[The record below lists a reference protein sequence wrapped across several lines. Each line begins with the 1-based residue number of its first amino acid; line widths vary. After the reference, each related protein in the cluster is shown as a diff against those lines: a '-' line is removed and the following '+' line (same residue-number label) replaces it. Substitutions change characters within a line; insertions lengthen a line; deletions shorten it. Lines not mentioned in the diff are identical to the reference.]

1 MSEHARKQYYVNTML
16 SDQYE
21 IYHVKDNVNNEKA
34 VYHYHDFYEVH
45 ATLEGV
51 ATFYLDNRQFDITP
65 GTVLL
70 IHYND
75 LHRIIKQST
84 DYFERVYIFLTEK
97 FLQDRS
103 TEWTNLETCFHP
115 IGEQRS
121 KVLQLKPEKLHEL
134 LQFVDQKPSPE
145 AYGSDILYEQQ
156 LVNYMMYLNQLIE
169 EDTQENHALPNI
181 QNERIVEMIHFITQ
195 NLSNAL
201 TLDEME
207 QTFYV
212 SKYYITREFKKY
224 TGFTFHQFVLKKK
237 LLYAKQLL
245 KQYKSS
251 SDVYSKCGFNS
262 YPHFLKAFKKEFGIT
277 PKEFLKHAN
286 ENPPIKFTEPH

>member
-1 MSEHARKQYYVNTML
+1 MNQQNKKKYYVNTML

-21 IYHVKDNVNNEKA
+21 IYHVKDNVNDDKT

-45 ATLEGV
+45 ATIEGV
-51 ATFYLDNRQFDITP
+51 ATFYLDNQQFDITP

-84 DYFERVYIFLTEK
+84 DYCERVYIFLTEK

-103 TEWTNLETCFHP
+103 TEWTNLEACFHP

-134 LQFVDQKPSPE
+134 LQFVDEKPTQE
-145 AYGSDILYEQQ
+145 AYGSDILYEQH
-156 LVNYMMYLNQLIE
+156 LVNYMLYLNQLVE
-169 EDTQENHALPNI
+169 EDTQESQTSPVI
-181 QNERIVEMIHFITQ
+181 QNERIVEMIRYISE
-195 NLSNAL
+195 NLSFPL
-201 TLDEME
+201 TLEEME
-207 QTFYV
+207 NTFYV
-212 SKYYITREFKKY
+212 SKYYITREFKKH

-245 KQYKSS
+245 KQYKNS

-286 ENPPIKFTEPH
+286 ENSPIKFTEPH